1 MKKKSKKI
9 IKQITAILIILGIF
23 LGSITTAFADTFT
36 KELDEKNKKNIEII
50 NNNTNKYPEN
60 PTLLFKNIKAN
71 NLYEN
76 FKRVSASYD
85 YVINTKSILA
95 AGVSSFSVNTINT
108 VESANILTQISNE
121 IESLTEIN
129 EFYGYLN
136 IPESRKLA
144 VLTALS
150 KEGKLVYTWGGK
162 PLNKGDYEGLKG
174 LDCSGFVE
182 WCYWTGTGN
191 YREELN
197 STLMIT
203 RTQKEINY
211 DELLPGD
218 IGTITTDGTYY
229 LTQDGAKFYSKEEAI
244 AYQNGDSSGI
254 KTKTNHVGMY
264 IGKDE
269 NGQDL
274 WIHCK
279 GNPENTVVIDNGY
292 LFKHYYQLEY

>member
-1 MKKKSKKI
+1 MKNKKTFLRKI
-9 IKQITAILIILGIF
+9 VAVLVLITICV
-23 LGSITTAFADTFT
+23 TTVTPIFADTFT
-36 KELDEKNKKNIEII
+36 SNLDMQNKENIMII
-50 NNNTNKYPEN
+50 NSNTSKYPDN
-60 PTLLFKNIKAN
+60 PTLLYKNIRAN
-71 NLYEN
+71 NLYLNYKRLADIYNFVIEN
-76 FKRVSASYD
+76 KVL
-85 YVINTKSILA
+85 TT
-95 AGVSSFSVNTINT
+95 AGVSSFSMNAINIT
-108 VESANILTQISNE
+108 ETSDLLIKISNE
-121 IESLTEIN
+121 IANLAQID

-136 IPESRKLA
+136 IAENRKLA

-182 WCYWTGTGN
+182 WCYWSGTGN
-191 YREELN
+191 YKEELN

-203 RTQKEINY
+203 RTQKEINH

-229 LTQDGAKFYSKEEAI
+229 VTKNGTKFYSKEEAI

-254 KTKTNHVGMY
+254 KTHTNHVGMY

-292 LFKHYYQLEY
+292 LFKHYYKLVY